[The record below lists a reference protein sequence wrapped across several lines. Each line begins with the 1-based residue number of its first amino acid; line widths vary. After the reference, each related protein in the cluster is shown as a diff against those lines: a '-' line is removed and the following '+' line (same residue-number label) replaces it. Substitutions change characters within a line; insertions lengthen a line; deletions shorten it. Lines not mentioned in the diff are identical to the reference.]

1 MLEKSYREL
10 HDGLGTVAIGLN
22 LPKNRLDRLQKN
34 AELQEN
40 SVDSIVNDAINQYLV
55 FTEMKARNK
64 VSTFELA
71 QKIEVLEKEN
81 RILKSTID
89 TLPKRKRAS
98 RKKLKKNES
107 SHLQMYLLLRTSS
120 GKLISWIQPGEQ
132 QLSIEQEFSG
142 LNDLDLKVM
151 NYDLKKANLDE
162 NKKFLEAVQRELARR
177 ETMKAEI
184 KPNQE

>member
-98 RKKLKKNES
+98 RKKLKKHES
-107 SHLQMYLLLRTSS
+107 SHLQMYLLLRTPE
-120 GKLISWIQPGEQ
+120 GKYINWTQPGAQ
-132 QLSIEQEFSG
+132 QLSTEQKFKG
-142 LNDLDLKVM
+142 LDEIDLM
-151 NYDLKKANLDE
+151 EMIYDLKKANLDE
-162 NKKFLEAVQRELARR
+162 NKNYLEAVQRELARR
-177 ETMKAEI
+177 EAMKGDTD
-184 KPNQE
+184 

>member
-1 MLEKSYREL
+1 MLEKSYHEL
-10 HDGLGTVAIGLN
+10 HDGLGTVAIGLK
-22 LPKNRLDRLQKN
+22 LPKNRLDSLQKN
-34 AELQEN
+34 ADLQEN

-55 FTEMKARNK
+55 FSEMKARNK

-71 QKIEVLEKEN
+71 QKVKELEKEN

-89 TLPKRKRAS
+89 TLPKRERTS
-98 RKKLKKNES
+98 FKKLKKHES
-107 SHLQMYLLLRTSS
+107 SHLQMYLLLRTSE
-120 GKLISWIQPGEQ
+120 GKLISWVKPGEQ

-162 NKKFLEAVQRELARR
+162 NKKFLEKVQRELARR
-177 ETMKAEI
+177 EAMDEKVT
-184 KPNQE
+184 P

>member
-34 AELQEN
+34 ADLQEN

-71 QKIEVLEKEN
+71 QKVEELEKEN

-89 TLPKRKRAS
+89 TLPKRKRTP
-98 RKKLKKNES
+98 RKKLRKHES
-107 SHLQMYLLLRTSS
+107 SHLQMYLLLRTSE
-120 GKLISWIQPGEQ
+120 GKFINWTQPGEQ
-132 QLSIEQEFSG
+132 QLSTKQKFSG
-142 LNDLDLKVM
+142 LTDLDLKVM

-162 NKKFLEAVQRELARR
+162 NKNFLEKVQRELARR
-177 ETMKAEI
+177 EAMGEKVT
-184 KPNQE
+184 P